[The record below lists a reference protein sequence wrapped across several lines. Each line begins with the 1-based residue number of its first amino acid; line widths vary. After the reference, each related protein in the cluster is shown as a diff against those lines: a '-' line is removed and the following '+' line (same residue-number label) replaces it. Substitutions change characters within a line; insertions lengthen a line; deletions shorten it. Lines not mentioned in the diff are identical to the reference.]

1 MTIKPPLTIL
11 PNSALDLELEI
22 NKGTIKVEECV
33 LNKTK
38 AAENEISSLKKQI
51 KKLKANIQN
60 FNSRITETRNRLTR
74 EKIESEKALK
84 EDIKVWKKEL
94 GNERK
99 LKIKF
104 EKKLNKISVLSRIS
118 ATPSRPVSNFS

>member
-74 EKIESEKALK
+74 EKSESEKALK
-84 EDIKVWKKEL
+84 EDIKE
-94 GNERK
+94 
-99 LKIKF
+99 
-104 EKKLNKISVLSRIS
+104 
-118 ATPSRPVSNFS
+118 